1 VAKYQQ
7 QQQAGKPMNNRQALE
22 HIEATLRKS
31 MPHLKYSYKT
41 NEKGRYLV
49 VEQSGIVGIGIWYS
63 GGKLALESIIPSEKL
78 NKRFGKAAK
87 FFHVFRRKKRH
98 ALVDDVMDVIKTLTK

>member
-1 VAKYQQ
+1 VAKQ

-22 HIEATLRKS
+22 HIEARLREFI
-31 MPHLKYSYKT
+31 PGLKYSYKT

-49 VEQSGIVGIGIWYS
+49 VAQSGIVGIGIWYNS
-63 GGKLALESIIPSEKL
+63 GKLSLESLIPSEKL

-87 FFHVFRRKKRH
+87 FFHVFRRKKRQQ
-98 ALVDDVMDVIKTLTK
+98 LVDDVMEVIKTLTK